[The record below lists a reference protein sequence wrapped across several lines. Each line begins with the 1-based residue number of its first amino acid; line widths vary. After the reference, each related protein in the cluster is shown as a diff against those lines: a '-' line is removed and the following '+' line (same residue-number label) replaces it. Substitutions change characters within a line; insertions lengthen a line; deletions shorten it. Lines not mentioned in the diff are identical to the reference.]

1 MTGRSDSLR
10 TAWSWIVRIG
20 VLALCVFLSAWSVK
34 MAVADWRAQH
44 NGMEGLESA
53 IRLEPGDSV
62 LVARA
67 ALAKNANGDMSA
79 EVDRELLRAAAL
91 NPYAADVQM
100 ALGLREEFRGHQA
113 EAERYLVHAAEI
125 DHTFKPAWT
134 LANYYVRQ
142 DQAEKM
148 WPVIKRGLA
157 LDPLIFDPRPV
168 FDLCWNESGDSKKI
182 LELIPARGR
191 VPVQYLDYLITTK
204 RTHAALELWPRA
216 RDAEDR
222 SDPYYVAVM
231 IGFSE
236 FLERANEV
244 PDAVTVWNQLVDRGI
259 VTSAKLNPEAGVSI
273 ADPDFSFPLLER
285 GFGWR
290 VVHDPTI
297 AVAKAALSLRF
308 EFDGNEPEA
317 VGILGTVAPLL
328 PGRAYRLTW
337 KTEASE
343 LSSRKDPG
351 FAWQI
356 TQEPGGA
363 VTMCQP
369 MLQDGDEGSC
379 RFTSLPDASSA
390 KLDLVYKRANG
401 TTRVAGMLRIANVKL
416 EFGS

>member
-1 MTGRSDSLR
+1 LT
-10 TAWSWIVRIG
+10 TAWSWIVRILVIAVCG
-20 VLALCVFLSAWSVK
+20 VVTAWSLR
-34 MAVADWRAQH
+34 MTVADWRAQS
-44 NGMEGLESA
+44 NGMVGLESA

-67 ALAKNANGDMSA
+67 ALAKNEYGDMSA
-79 EVDRELLRAAAL
+79 EVDRELLRAAEL
-91 NPYAADVQM
+91 NPFDAKVQM
-100 ALGLREEFRGHQA
+100 ALGLREEFRGHLG
-113 EAERYLVHAAEI
+113 EAERYLVHATEI

-134 LANYYVRQ
+134 LANFYVRQ

-157 LDPLIFDPRPV
+157 LNPLIFDARPV

-182 LELIPARGR
+182 LELIPGQGS
-191 VPVQYLDYLITTK
+191 VPIQYLSYLMSAK
-204 RTHAALELWPRA
+204 RTDAALEGWLRA

-222 SDPYYVAVM
+222 SDPIYVEIM
-231 IGFSE
+231 IRFVE
-236 FLERANEV
+236 FLNEANRV
-244 PDAVTVWNQLVDRGI
+244 ADAVTVWNQLVDHGI
-259 VTSAKLNPEAGVSI
+259 VASGRLNPAMGISI

-290 VVHDPTI
+290 VVHEASI
-297 AVAKAALSLRF
+297 SVAEAALSLRF

-317 VGILGTVAPLL
+317 VGVLGTVAPLV
-328 PGRAYRLTW
+328 PGREYRLTW
-337 KTEASE
+337 KTDASE

-363 VTMCQP
+363 VTACQP
-369 MLQDGDEGSC
+369 LLQAGDEGTC
-379 RFTSLPDASSA
+379 RFASLPNAGSA
-390 KLDLVYKRANG
+390 RFDLIYKRANG
-401 TTRVAGMLRIANVKL
+401 TTRVDGMLRIANVKL